1 MKIALAGNPN
11 SGKTTLYN
19 ALTGKQEYVG
29 NWAGVTVSKKEA
41 KLKESLGNN
50 IDIVDL
56 PGAYSIRPYTS
67 EESITTDFI
76 KTENPD
82 VIINVVDSTNLNR
95 SLFFT
100 TQLLELNIP
109 VVVALNKVDI
119 SKNVT
124 DIDVSKLEKELNCK
138 VVEIS
143 AAKNEGL
150 KNLINVASESS
161 KLKEQKNLF
170 KELSNIH
177 NEEKQD
183 KKRYSIVNNII
194 SKVENRIIRHNEE
207 TLEDKIDRFVTN
219 PIIGTGLF
227 ILIMAFIFDLSINT
241 LGPLVADALVGFI
254 ENFQN
259 AVSGQLASMG
269 TSDFL
274 NSLLTD
280 GIIGGVGAVVGF
292 VPLVMVL
299 MFMLSLVEDSGFMAR
314 IALIFDPL
322 FRKVGLS
329 GKSII
334 PMIVGYGCSIPGIMA
349 TRTIKD
355 EKQRRLT
362 AMLTPFVP
370 CGAKIPIIALF
381 TAAFFPEQGYMFPL
395 TYIVAFTVIIC
406 VGLILKKV
414 TGADNIKNY
423 FIIELPQ
430 YRIPSIKRAFFKML
444 ETGKDFITRAG
455 TIIIVCNTV
464 VFIMSSF
471 NFKLQ
476 LVEDAVNT
484 SILANVATPFAF
496 LLIPVGIGVWQL
508 SAAAITGFIAKEE
521 VVGTLAVVYSMG
533 AAINSDFELVNA
545 MTVRETMGITAVSAL
560 AFMFF
565 NLFTPPCFAAIGAMK
580 SEMKSNKW
588 LLKSVLLQL
597 SVGYIVAMIT
607 YQVGTILVYKELA
620 QGFIPAVIILALAVV
635 IHNIYGYLCGY
646 FGGKAVGF
654 KERKRRTL
662 SIETGMKNATLA
674 TVLAAA
680 HFAPEAAIAPAIAG
694 IWHAFSV
701 SVLANYWG
709 NKEITDE
716 DDEEVKESLE

>member
-322 FRKVGLS
+322 FRKIGLS

-381 TAAFFPEQGYMFPL
+381 TAAFFPEQGYMFPI
-395 TYIVAFTVIIC
+395 TYIVAFSVIIC

-508 SAAAITGFIAKEE
+508 AAAAITGFIAKEE

-545 MTVRETMGITAVSAL
+545 MTVKETMGITAVSAL

-620 QGFIPAVIILALAVV
+620 QGFIPAVIILALAVFYV
-635 IHNIYGYLCGY
+635 VYKIKSN
-646 FGGKAVGF
+646 K
-654 KERKRRTL
+654 
-662 SIETGMKNATLA
+662 
-674 TVLAAA
+674 
-680 HFAPEAAIAPAIAG
+680 
-694 IWHAFSV
+694 V
-701 SVLANYWG
+701 S
-709 NKEITDE
+709 
-716 DDEEVKESLE
+716 ESEKKVSKVQVQ

>member
-219 PIIGTGLF
+219 PIIGSGLF

-620 QGFIPAVIILALAVV
+620 QGFIPAVIILALAVFYV
-635 IHNIYGYLCGY
+635 VYKIKSN
-646 FGGKAVGF
+646 K
-654 KERKRRTL
+654 
-662 SIETGMKNATLA
+662 
-674 TVLAAA
+674 
-680 HFAPEAAIAPAIAG
+680 
-694 IWHAFSV
+694 V
-701 SVLANYWG
+701 S
-709 NKEITDE
+709 
-716 DDEEVKESLE
+716 ESEKKVSKVQVQ

>member
-150 KNLINVASESS
+150 KNLIKIACESS

-259 AVSGQLASMG
+259 SVSGQLASMG

-370 CGAKIPIIALF
+370 CGAKLPIIALF
-381 TAAFFPEQGYMFPL
+381 TAAFFKEQGYMFPL

-508 SAAAITGFIAKEE
+508 AAAAITGFIAKEE
-521 VVGTLAVVYSMG
+521 VVGTLAVVYSIG

-545 MTVRETMGITAVSAL
+545 MTVQETMGITAVSAL

-620 QGFIPAVIILALAVV
+620 QGFIPAVIILALAVFYV
-635 IHNIYGYLCGY
+635 VYKIKSN
-646 FGGKAVGF
+646 K
-654 KERKRRTL
+654 
-662 SIETGMKNATLA
+662 
-674 TVLAAA
+674 
-680 HFAPEAAIAPAIAG
+680 
-694 IWHAFSV
+694 V
-701 SVLANYWG
+701 S
-709 NKEITDE
+709 
-716 DDEEVKESLE
+716 ESEKKVSKVQVQ

>member
-29 NWAGVTVSKKEA
+29 NWAGVTVSKKES
-41 KLKESLGNN
+41 KLTESLGNN

-207 TLEDKIDRFVTN
+207 TLEDKIDKFVTN

-322 FRKVGLS
+322 FRKIGLS

-381 TAAFFPEQGYMFPL
+381 TAAFFKEQGYMFPL

-545 MTVRETMGITAVSAL
+545 MTVQETMGITAVSAL

-620 QGFIPAVIILALAVV
+620 QGFIPAVIILALAVFYV
-635 IHNIYGYLCGY
+635 VYKIKSN
-646 FGGKAVGF
+646 K
-654 KERKRRTL
+654 
-662 SIETGMKNATLA
+662 
-674 TVLAAA
+674 
-680 HFAPEAAIAPAIAG
+680 
-694 IWHAFSV
+694 V
-701 SVLANYWG
+701 S
-709 NKEITDE
+709 
-716 DDEEVKESLE
+716 ESEKKVSKVQVQ

>member
-370 CGAKIPIIALF
+370 CGAKLPIIALF
-381 TAAFFPEQGYMFPL
+381 TAAFFPEQGYMFPI
-395 TYIVAFTVIIC
+395 TYIVAFSVIIC

-508 SAAAITGFIAKEE
+508 AAAAITGFIAKEE

-545 MTVRETMGITAVSAL
+545 MTVKETMGITAVSAL

-620 QGFIPAVIILALAVV
+620 QGFIPAVIILALAVFYV
-635 IHNIYGYLCGY
+635 VYKIKSN
-646 FGGKAVGF
+646 K
-654 KERKRRTL
+654 
-662 SIETGMKNATLA
+662 
-674 TVLAAA
+674 
-680 HFAPEAAIAPAIAG
+680 
-694 IWHAFSV
+694 V
-701 SVLANYWG
+701 S
-709 NKEITDE
+709 
-716 DDEEVKESLE
+716 ESEKKVSKVQVQ

>member
-381 TAAFFPEQGYMFPL
+381 TAAFFPEQGYMFPI
-395 TYIVAFTVIIC
+395 TYIVAFSVIIC

-545 MTVRETMGITAVSAL
+545 MTVQETMGITAVSAL

-620 QGFIPAVIILALAVV
+620 QGFIPAVIILALAVFYV
-635 IHNIYGYLCGY
+635 VYKIKSN
-646 FGGKAVGF
+646 K
-654 KERKRRTL
+654 
-662 SIETGMKNATLA
+662 
-674 TVLAAA
+674 
-680 HFAPEAAIAPAIAG
+680 
-694 IWHAFSV
+694 V
-701 SVLANYWG
+701 S
-709 NKEITDE
+709 
-716 DDEEVKESLE
+716 ESEKKVSKVQVQ

>member
-322 FRKVGLS
+322 FRKIGLS

-381 TAAFFPEQGYMFPL
+381 TAAFFKEQGYMFPL

-620 QGFIPAVIILALAVV
+620 QGFIPAVIILALAVFYV
-635 IHNIYGYLCGY
+635 VYKIKSN
-646 FGGKAVGF
+646 K
-654 KERKRRTL
+654 
-662 SIETGMKNATLA
+662 
-674 TVLAAA
+674 
-680 HFAPEAAIAPAIAG
+680 
-694 IWHAFSV
+694 V
-701 SVLANYWG
+701 S
-709 NKEITDE
+709 
-716 DDEEVKESLE
+716 ESEKKVSKVQVQ

>member
-322 FRKVGLS
+322 FRKIGLS

-370 CGAKIPIIALF
+370 CGAKLPIIALF
-381 TAAFFPEQGYMFPL
+381 TAAFFKEQGYMFPI
-395 TYIVAFTVIIC
+395 TYIVAFSVIIC

-484 SILANVATPFAF
+484 SILANIATPFAF

-508 SAAAITGFIAKEE
+508 AAAAITGFIAKEE

-545 MTVRETMGITAVSAL
+545 MTVKETMGITAVSAL

-620 QGFIPAVIILALAVV
+620 QGFIPAVIILALAVFYV
-635 IHNIYGYLCGY
+635 VYKIKSN
-646 FGGKAVGF
+646 K
-654 KERKRRTL
+654 
-662 SIETGMKNATLA
+662 
-674 TVLAAA
+674 
-680 HFAPEAAIAPAIAG
+680 
-694 IWHAFSV
+694 V
-701 SVLANYWG
+701 S
-709 NKEITDE
+709 
-716 DDEEVKESLE
+716 ESEKKVSKVQVQ

>member
-124 DIDVSKLEKELNCK
+124 DIDVNKLEKELNCK

-150 KNLINVASESS
+150 KNLIKIACESS

-207 TLEDKIDRFVTN
+207 TLEDKIDKFVTN

-508 SAAAITGFIAKEE
+508 AAAAITGFIAKEE

-545 MTVRETMGITAVSAL
+545 MTVQETMGITAVSAL

-620 QGFIPAVIILALAVV
+620 QGFIPAVIILALAVFYV
-635 IHNIYGYLCGY
+635 VYKIKSN
-646 FGGKAVGF
+646 K
-654 KERKRRTL
+654 
-662 SIETGMKNATLA
+662 
-674 TVLAAA
+674 
-680 HFAPEAAIAPAIAG
+680 
-694 IWHAFSV
+694 V
-701 SVLANYWG
+701 S
-709 NKEITDE
+709 
-716 DDEEVKESLE
+716 ESEKKVSKVQVQ

>member
-254 ENFQN
+254 KNFQN

-274 NSLLTD
+274 NALLTD

-322 FRKVGLS
+322 FRKIGLS

-370 CGAKIPIIALF
+370 CGAKLPIIALF
-381 TAAFFPEQGYMFPL
+381 TAAFFPEQGYMFPI

-484 SILANVATPFAF
+484 SILANIATPFAF

-508 SAAAITGFIAKEE
+508 AAAAITGFIAKEE

-545 MTVRETMGITAVSAL
+545 MTVKETMGITAVSAL

-620 QGFIPAVIILALAVV
+620 QGFIPAVIILALAVFYV
-635 IHNIYGYLCGY
+635 VYKIKSN
-646 FGGKAVGF
+646 K
-654 KERKRRTL
+654 
-662 SIETGMKNATLA
+662 
-674 TVLAAA
+674 
-680 HFAPEAAIAPAIAG
+680 
-694 IWHAFSV
+694 V
-701 SVLANYWG
+701 S
-709 NKEITDE
+709 
-716 DDEEVKESLE
+716 ESEKKVSKVQVQ

>member
-207 TLEDKIDRFVTN
+207 TLEDKIDKFVTN

-370 CGAKIPIIALF
+370 CGAKLPIIALF

-484 SILANVATPFAF
+484 SILANIATPFAF

-620 QGFIPAVIILALAVV
+620 QGFIPAVIILALAVFYV
-635 IHNIYGYLCGY
+635 VYKIKSN
-646 FGGKAVGF
+646 K
-654 KERKRRTL
+654 
-662 SIETGMKNATLA
+662 
-674 TVLAAA
+674 
-680 HFAPEAAIAPAIAG
+680 
-694 IWHAFSV
+694 V
-701 SVLANYWG
+701 S
-709 NKEITDE
+709 
-716 DDEEVKESLE
+716 ESEKKVSKVQVQ

>member
-150 KNLINVASESS
+150 KNLIKVACESS

-322 FRKVGLS
+322 FRKIGLS

-370 CGAKIPIIALF
+370 CGAKLPIIALF
-381 TAAFFPEQGYMFPL
+381 TAAFFPEQGYMFPI
-395 TYIVAFTVIIC
+395 TYIVAFSVIIC

-508 SAAAITGFIAKEE
+508 AAAAITGFIAKEE

-545 MTVRETMGITAVSAL
+545 MTVQETMGITAVSAL

-620 QGFIPAVIILALAVV
+620 QGFIPAVIILALAVFYV
-635 IHNIYGYLCGY
+635 VYKIKSN
-646 FGGKAVGF
+646 K
-654 KERKRRTL
+654 
-662 SIETGMKNATLA
+662 
-674 TVLAAA
+674 
-680 HFAPEAAIAPAIAG
+680 
-694 IWHAFSV
+694 V
-701 SVLANYWG
+701 S
-709 NKEITDE
+709 
-716 DDEEVKESLE
+716 ESEKKVSKVQVQ

>member
-150 KNLINVASESS
+150 KNLINVACESS

-322 FRKVGLS
+322 FRKIGLS

-381 TAAFFPEQGYMFPL
+381 TAAFFPEQGYMFPI
-395 TYIVAFTVIIC
+395 TYLVAFSVIIC

-508 SAAAITGFIAKEE
+508 AAAAITGFIAKEE

-545 MTVRETMGITAVSAL
+545 MTVQETMGITAVSAL

-620 QGFIPAVIILALAVV
+620 QGFIPAVIILALAVFYV
-635 IHNIYGYLCGY
+635 VYKIKSN
-646 FGGKAVGF
+646 K
-654 KERKRRTL
+654 
-662 SIETGMKNATLA
+662 
-674 TVLAAA
+674 
-680 HFAPEAAIAPAIAG
+680 
-694 IWHAFSV
+694 V
-701 SVLANYWG
+701 S
-709 NKEITDE
+709 
-716 DDEEVKESLE
+716 ESEKKVSKVQVQ

>member
-29 NWAGVTVSKKEA
+29 NWAGVTVSKRESD
-41 KLKESLGNN
+41 LKSSLGK
-50 IDIVDL
+50 DITVIDL

-67 EESITTDFI
+67 EETITIDFI
-76 KTENPD
+76 KNENPD
-82 VIINVVDSTNLNR
+82 VIINVIDSTNLNR

-109 VVVALNKVDI
+109 VVVALNKTDI
-119 SKNVT
+119 SKNIT
-124 DIDVSKLEKELNCK
+124 NIDINKLEKELNCK
-138 VVEIS
+138 VVEIA
-143 AAKNEGL
+143 AAKNDGL
-150 KNLINVASESS
+150 KNLVNIALESS
-161 KLKEQKNLF
+161 KSKEQKNSF
-170 KELSNIH
+170 KELSKIH
-177 NEEKQD
+177 NEENQD
-183 KKRYSIVNNII
+183 KQRYKIVNNII
-194 SKVENRIIRHNEE
+194 SKVEQRIVRHNEE
-207 TLEDKIDRFVTN
+207 TLEDKIDNFVTN

-227 ILIMAFIFDLSINT
+227 VVIMSIIFNLSINT
-241 LGPLVADALVGFI
+241 LGPVIADALVGII
-254 ENFQN
+254 EGFQGS
-259 AVSGQLASMG
+259 VSDYLASIG

-334 PMIVGYGCSIPGIMA
+334 PMIVGYGCGIPGIMA

-355 EKQRRLT
+355 EKQRKLT

-370 CGAKIPIIALF
+370 CGAKLPIIALF
-381 TAAFFPEQGYMFPL
+381 TAAFFPEQSYMFPL
-395 TYIVAFTVIIC
+395 TYLVAFTVIIC
-406 VGLILKKV
+406 LGLILKKV

-430 YRIPSIKRAFFKML
+430 YRIPSIKKAFFKMI
-444 ETGKDFITRAG
+444 ETGKDFMMKAG

-471 NFKLQ
+471 NFKLE
-476 LVEDAVNT
+476 LVGDAVDS
-484 SILANVATPFAF
+484 SILATIATPFAF

-508 SAAAITGFIAKEE
+508 AAAAITGFIAKEE

-533 AAINSDFELVNA
+533 AAINADFELVNA
-545 MTVRETMGITAVSAL
+545 ISVRETMGITAVSAL

-580 SEMKSNKW
+580 SEMKSTKD
-588 LLKSVLLQL
+588 LAKAVGLQL
-597 SVGYIVAMIT
+597 TVGYIVAMVT
-607 YQVGTILVYKELA
+607 YQVGTILVDKKLGD
-620 QGFIPAVIILALAVV
+620 GFIPAVIILVLTV
-635 IHNIYGYLCGY
+635 GY
-646 FGGKAVGF
+646 
-654 KERKRRTL
+654 
-662 SIETGMKNATLA
+662 TLA
-674 TVLAAA
+674 KIKANKVVDKSDVL
-680 HFAPEAAIAPAIAG
+680 EK
-694 IWHAFSV
+694 
-701 SVLANYWG
+701 VL
-709 NKEITDE
+709 
-716 DDEEVKESLE
+716 VQ

>member
-150 KNLINVASESS
+150 KSLIKVATESA

-322 FRKVGLS
+322 FRKIGLS

-370 CGAKIPIIALF
+370 CGAKLPIIALF
-381 TAAFFPEQGYMFPL
+381 TAAFFKEQGYMFPL

-545 MTVRETMGITAVSAL
+545 MTVQETMGITAVSAL

-620 QGFIPAVIILALAVV
+620 QGFIPAVIILALAVFYV
-635 IHNIYGYLCGY
+635 VYKIKSN
-646 FGGKAVGF
+646 K
-654 KERKRRTL
+654 
-662 SIETGMKNATLA
+662 
-674 TVLAAA
+674 
-680 HFAPEAAIAPAIAG
+680 
-694 IWHAFSV
+694 V
-701 SVLANYWG
+701 S
-709 NKEITDE
+709 
-716 DDEEVKESLE
+716 ESEKKVSKVQVQ

>member
-124 DIDVSKLEKELNCK
+124 DIDVSKLEKELNSK

-254 ENFQN
+254 KNFQN

-274 NSLLTD
+274 NALLTD

-322 FRKVGLS
+322 FRKIGLS

-370 CGAKIPIIALF
+370 CGAKLPIIALF

-508 SAAAITGFIAKEE
+508 AAAAITGFIAKEE

-545 MTVRETMGITAVSAL
+545 MTVKETMGITAVSAL

-620 QGFIPAVIILALAVV
+620 QGFIPAVIILALAVFYV
-635 IHNIYGYLCGY
+635 VYKIKSN
-646 FGGKAVGF
+646 K
-654 KERKRRTL
+654 
-662 SIETGMKNATLA
+662 
-674 TVLAAA
+674 
-680 HFAPEAAIAPAIAG
+680 
-694 IWHAFSV
+694 V
-701 SVLANYWG
+701 S
-709 NKEITDE
+709 
-716 DDEEVKESLE
+716 ESEKKVSKVQVQ

>member
-109 VVVALNKVDI
+109 VVVALNKTDI

-124 DIDVSKLEKELNCK
+124 DIDVNKLEKELNCK

-150 KNLINVASESS
+150 KNLIKIACESS

-207 TLEDKIDRFVTN
+207 TLEDKIDKFVTN

-322 FRKVGLS
+322 FRKIGLS

-484 SILANVATPFAF
+484 SILANIATPFAF

-508 SAAAITGFIAKEE
+508 AAAAITGFIAKEE

-545 MTVRETMGITAVSAL
+545 MTVQETMGITAVSAL

-620 QGFIPAVIILALAVV
+620 QGFIPAVIILALAVFYV
-635 IHNIYGYLCGY
+635 VYKIKSN
-646 FGGKAVGF
+646 K
-654 KERKRRTL
+654 
-662 SIETGMKNATLA
+662 
-674 TVLAAA
+674 
-680 HFAPEAAIAPAIAG
+680 
-694 IWHAFSV
+694 V
-701 SVLANYWG
+701 S
-709 NKEITDE
+709 
-716 DDEEVKESLE
+716 ESEKKVSKVQVQ

>member
-194 SKVENRIIRHNEE
+194 SKVENRIIRHKEE

-545 MTVRETMGITAVSAL
+545 MTVQETMGITAVSAL

-620 QGFIPAVIILALAVV
+620 QGFIPAVIILALAVFYV
-635 IHNIYGYLCGY
+635 VYKIKSN
-646 FGGKAVGF
+646 K
-654 KERKRRTL
+654 
-662 SIETGMKNATLA
+662 
-674 TVLAAA
+674 
-680 HFAPEAAIAPAIAG
+680 
-694 IWHAFSV
+694 V
-701 SVLANYWG
+701 S
-709 NKEITDE
+709 
-716 DDEEVKESLE
+716 ESEKKVSKVQVQ

>member
-56 PGAYSIRPYTS
+56 PGAYSIKPYTS

-109 VVVALNKVDI
+109 VVVALNKTDI

-124 DIDVSKLEKELNCK
+124 DIDVNKLEKELNCK

-150 KNLINVASESS
+150 KNLIKIACESS

-207 TLEDKIDRFVTN
+207 TLEDKIDKFVTN

-508 SAAAITGFIAKEE
+508 AAAAITGFIAKEE

-545 MTVRETMGITAVSAL
+545 MTVQETMGITAVSAL

-620 QGFIPAVIILALAVV
+620 QGFIPAVIILSLAVFYV
-635 IHNIYGYLCGY
+635 VYKIKSN
-646 FGGKAVGF
+646 KVNESE
-654 KERKRRTL
+654 KK
-662 SIETGMKNATLA
+662 
-674 TVLAAA
+674 
-680 HFAPEAAIAPAIAG
+680 
-694 IWHAFSV
+694 V
-701 SVLANYWG
+701 SKVQ
-709 NKEITDE
+709 
-716 DDEEVKESLE
+716 VQ

>member
-381 TAAFFPEQGYMFPL
+381 TAAFFKEQGYMFPL

-484 SILANVATPFAF
+484 SILANIATPFAF

-545 MTVRETMGITAVSAL
+545 MTVQETMGITAVSAL

-620 QGFIPAVIILALAVV
+620 QGFIPAVIILALAVFYV
-635 IHNIYGYLCGY
+635 VYKIKSN
-646 FGGKAVGF
+646 K
-654 KERKRRTL
+654 
-662 SIETGMKNATLA
+662 
-674 TVLAAA
+674 
-680 HFAPEAAIAPAIAG
+680 
-694 IWHAFSV
+694 V
-701 SVLANYWG
+701 S
-709 NKEITDE
+709 
-716 DDEEVKESLE
+716 ESEKKVSKVQVQ

>member
-274 NSLLTD
+274 NALLTD

-370 CGAKIPIIALF
+370 CGAKLPIIALF
-381 TAAFFPEQGYMFPL
+381 TAAFFPEQGYMFPI

-620 QGFIPAVIILALAVV
+620 QGFIPAVIILALAVFYV
-635 IHNIYGYLCGY
+635 VYKIKSN
-646 FGGKAVGF
+646 K
-654 KERKRRTL
+654 
-662 SIETGMKNATLA
+662 
-674 TVLAAA
+674 
-680 HFAPEAAIAPAIAG
+680 
-694 IWHAFSV
+694 V
-701 SVLANYWG
+701 S
-709 NKEITDE
+709 
-716 DDEEVKESLE
+716 ESEKKVSKVQVQ

>member
-381 TAAFFPEQGYMFPL
+381 TAAFFPEQGYMFTL
-395 TYIVAFTVIIC
+395 TYIVAFSVIIC
-406 VGLILKKV
+406 VVLILKKV

-620 QGFIPAVIILALAVV
+620 QGFIPAVIILALAVFYV
-635 IHNIYGYLCGY
+635 VYKIKSN
-646 FGGKAVGF
+646 K
-654 KERKRRTL
+654 
-662 SIETGMKNATLA
+662 
-674 TVLAAA
+674 
-680 HFAPEAAIAPAIAG
+680 
-694 IWHAFSV
+694 V
-701 SVLANYWG
+701 S
-709 NKEITDE
+709 
-716 DDEEVKESLE
+716 ESEKKVSKVQVQ

>member
-414 TGADNIKNY
+414 TGADNINNY

-508 SAAAITGFIAKEE
+508 AAAAITGFIAKEE

-545 MTVRETMGITAVSAL
+545 MTVKETMGITAVSAL

-620 QGFIPAVIILALAVV
+620 QGFIPAVIILALAVFYV
-635 IHNIYGYLCGY
+635 VYKIKSN
-646 FGGKAVGF
+646 K
-654 KERKRRTL
+654 
-662 SIETGMKNATLA
+662 
-674 TVLAAA
+674 
-680 HFAPEAAIAPAIAG
+680 
-694 IWHAFSV
+694 V
-701 SVLANYWG
+701 S
-709 NKEITDE
+709 
-716 DDEEVKESLE
+716 ESEKKVSKVQVQ

>member
-124 DIDVSKLEKELNCK
+124 DIDVNKLEKELNCK

-150 KNLINVASESS
+150 KNLIKVASESS

-227 ILIMAFIFDLSINT
+227 ILIMAFIFNLSINT
-241 LGPLVADALVGFI
+241 LGPLVADTLVGYI
-254 ENFQN
+254 ESFQD
-259 AVSGQLASMG
+259 AVSGLLASIG

-370 CGAKIPIIALF
+370 CGAKLPIIALF

-395 TYIVAFTVIIC
+395 TYLVAFTVIIC

-484 SILANVATPFAF
+484 SILANIATPFAF

-508 SAAAITGFIAKEE
+508 AAAAITGFIAKEE

-545 MTVRETMGITAVSAL
+545 MAVQETMAITAVSAL
-560 AFMFF
+560 SFMFF

-588 LLKSVLLQL
+588 LLKSILLQL

-607 YQVGTILVYKELA
+607 YQVGTILVYKELG
-620 QGFIPAVIILALAVV
+620 QGFIPAVIILALAV
-635 IHNIYGYLCGY
+635 IYIVY
-646 FGGKAVGF
+646 KI
-654 KERKRRTL
+654 KSNK
-662 SIETGMKNATLA
+662 
-674 TVLAAA
+674 
-680 HFAPEAAIAPAIAG
+680 
-694 IWHAFSV
+694 V
-701 SVLANYWG
+701 S
-709 NKEITDE
+709 
-716 DDEEVKESLE
+716 ESEKKVSKVQVQ

>member
-370 CGAKIPIIALF
+370 CGAKLPIIALF

-395 TYIVAFTVIIC
+395 TYIVAFAVIIC

-545 MTVRETMGITAVSAL
+545 MTVQETMGITAVSAL

-620 QGFIPAVIILALAVV
+620 QGFIPAVIILALAVFYV
-635 IHNIYGYLCGY
+635 VYKIKSN
-646 FGGKAVGF
+646 K
-654 KERKRRTL
+654 
-662 SIETGMKNATLA
+662 
-674 TVLAAA
+674 
-680 HFAPEAAIAPAIAG
+680 
-694 IWHAFSV
+694 V
-701 SVLANYWG
+701 S
-709 NKEITDE
+709 
-716 DDEEVKESLE
+716 ESEKKVSKVQVQ

>member
-109 VVVALNKVDI
+109 IVVALNKVDI

-124 DIDVSKLEKELNCK
+124 DIDVSKLEKELNSK

-322 FRKVGLS
+322 FRKIGLS

-370 CGAKIPIIALF
+370 CGAKLPIIALF
-381 TAAFFPEQGYMFPL
+381 TAAFFPEQGYMFPI
-395 TYIVAFTVIIC
+395 TYIVAFSVIIC

-545 MTVRETMGITAVSAL
+545 MTVQETMGITAVSAL

-620 QGFIPAVIILALAVV
+620 QGFIPAVIILALAVFYV
-635 IHNIYGYLCGY
+635 VYKIKSN
-646 FGGKAVGF
+646 K
-654 KERKRRTL
+654 
-662 SIETGMKNATLA
+662 
-674 TVLAAA
+674 
-680 HFAPEAAIAPAIAG
+680 
-694 IWHAFSV
+694 V
-701 SVLANYWG
+701 S
-709 NKEITDE
+709 
-716 DDEEVKESLE
+716 ESEKKVSKVQVQ

>member
-124 DIDVSKLEKELNCK
+124 DIDVSKLEKELNSK

-322 FRKVGLS
+322 FRKIGLS

-370 CGAKIPIIALF
+370 CGAKLPIIALF
-381 TAAFFPEQGYMFPL
+381 TAAFFPEQGYMFPI
-395 TYIVAFTVIIC
+395 TYIVAFSVIIC

-545 MTVRETMGITAVSAL
+545 MTVQETMGITAVSAL

-620 QGFIPAVIILALAVV
+620 QGFIPAVIILALAVFYV
-635 IHNIYGYLCGY
+635 VYKIKSN
-646 FGGKAVGF
+646 K
-654 KERKRRTL
+654 
-662 SIETGMKNATLA
+662 
-674 TVLAAA
+674 
-680 HFAPEAAIAPAIAG
+680 
-694 IWHAFSV
+694 V
-701 SVLANYWG
+701 S
-709 NKEITDE
+709 
-716 DDEEVKESLE
+716 ESEKKVSKVQVQ

>member
-322 FRKVGLS
+322 FRKIGLS

-370 CGAKIPIIALF
+370 CGAKLPIIALF
-381 TAAFFPEQGYMFPL
+381 TAAFFPEQGYMFPI
-395 TYIVAFTVIIC
+395 TYIVAFSVIIC

-545 MTVRETMGITAVSAL
+545 MTVQETMGITAVSAL

-620 QGFIPAVIILALAVV
+620 QGFIPAVIILALAVFYV
-635 IHNIYGYLCGY
+635 VYKIKSN
-646 FGGKAVGF
+646 KVNESE
-654 KERKRRTL
+654 KK
-662 SIETGMKNATLA
+662 
-674 TVLAAA
+674 
-680 HFAPEAAIAPAIAG
+680 
-694 IWHAFSV
+694 V
-701 SVLANYWG
+701 SKVQ
-709 NKEITDE
+709 
-716 DDEEVKESLE
+716 VQ

>member
-150 KNLINVASESS
+150 KNLIKVACESS

-322 FRKVGLS
+322 FRKIGLS
-329 GKSII
+329 GNSII

-508 SAAAITGFIAKEE
+508 AAAAITGFIAKEE

-545 MTVRETMGITAVSAL
+545 MTVQETMGITAVSAL

-620 QGFIPAVIILALAVV
+620 QGFIPAVIILALAVFYV
-635 IHNIYGYLCGY
+635 VYKIKSN
-646 FGGKAVGF
+646 K
-654 KERKRRTL
+654 
-662 SIETGMKNATLA
+662 
-674 TVLAAA
+674 
-680 HFAPEAAIAPAIAG
+680 
-694 IWHAFSV
+694 V
-701 SVLANYWG
+701 S
-709 NKEITDE
+709 
-716 DDEEVKESLE
+716 ESEKKVSKVQVQ

>member
-322 FRKVGLS
+322 FRRIGLS

-370 CGAKIPIIALF
+370 CGAKLPIIALF
-381 TAAFFPEQGYMFPL
+381 TAAFFPEQGYMFPI

-620 QGFIPAVIILALAVV
+620 QGFIPAVIILALAVFYV
-635 IHNIYGYLCGY
+635 VYKIKSN
-646 FGGKAVGF
+646 K
-654 KERKRRTL
+654 
-662 SIETGMKNATLA
+662 
-674 TVLAAA
+674 
-680 HFAPEAAIAPAIAG
+680 
-694 IWHAFSV
+694 V
-701 SVLANYWG
+701 S
-709 NKEITDE
+709 
-716 DDEEVKESLE
+716 ESEKKVSKVQVQ

>member
-254 ENFQN
+254 KNFQN

-274 NSLLTD
+274 NALLTD

-322 FRKVGLS
+322 FRKIGLS

-370 CGAKIPIIALF
+370 CGAKLPIIALF
-381 TAAFFPEQGYMFPL
+381 TAAFFKEQGYMFPL

-508 SAAAITGFIAKEE
+508 AAAAITGFIAKEE

-545 MTVRETMGITAVSAL
+545 MTVQETMGITAVSAL

-620 QGFIPAVIILALAVV
+620 QGFIPAVIILALAVFYV
-635 IHNIYGYLCGY
+635 VYKIKSN
-646 FGGKAVGF
+646 K
-654 KERKRRTL
+654 
-662 SIETGMKNATLA
+662 
-674 TVLAAA
+674 
-680 HFAPEAAIAPAIAG
+680 
-694 IWHAFSV
+694 V
-701 SVLANYWG
+701 S
-709 NKEITDE
+709 
-716 DDEEVKESLE
+716 ESEKKVSKVQVQ

>member
-124 DIDVSKLEKELNCK
+124 DIDINKLEKELNCK

-150 KNLINVASESS
+150 KNLIKVAFESS

-227 ILIMAFIFDLSINT
+227 ILIMAFIFNLSINT
-241 LGPLVADALVGFI
+241 LGPLVADTLVGYI
-254 ENFQN
+254 ESFQD
-259 AVSGQLASMG
+259 AVSGLLASIG

-370 CGAKIPIIALF
+370 CGAKLPIIALF

-484 SILANVATPFAF
+484 SILANIATPFAF

-508 SAAAITGFIAKEE
+508 AAAAITGFIAKEE

-545 MTVRETMGITAVSAL
+545 MAVQETMAITAVSAL
-560 AFMFF
+560 SFMFF

-607 YQVGTILVYKELA
+607 YQVGTILVYKELG
-620 QGFIPAVIILALAVV
+620 QGFIPAVIILALAV
-635 IHNIYGYLCGY
+635 IYIVYKIKSNKVSESEK
-646 FGGKAVGF
+646 KASKVQ
-654 KERKRRTL
+654 
-662 SIETGMKNATLA
+662 
-674 TVLAAA
+674 VQ
-680 HFAPEAAIAPAIAG
+680 
-694 IWHAFSV
+694 
-701 SVLANYWG
+701 
-709 NKEITDE
+709 
-716 DDEEVKESLE
+716 

>member
-67 EESITTDFI
+67 EESITTGFI
-76 KTENPD
+76 KNENPD

-124 DIDVSKLEKELNCK
+124 DIDINKLEKELNCK

-150 KNLINVASESS
+150 KNLIKVASESS

-227 ILIMAFIFDLSINT
+227 ILIMAFIFNLSINT
-241 LGPLVADALVGFI
+241 LGPLVADTLVGYI
-254 ENFQN
+254 ENFQD
-259 AVSGQLASMG
+259 AVSGLLASIG

-370 CGAKIPIIALF
+370 CGAKLPIIALF

-395 TYIVAFTVIIC
+395 TYLVAFTVIIC

-484 SILANVATPFAF
+484 SILANIATPFAF

-508 SAAAITGFIAKEE
+508 AAAAITGFIAKEE

-545 MTVRETMGITAVSAL
+545 MAVQETMAITAVSAL
-560 AFMFF
+560 SFMFF

-588 LLKSVLLQL
+588 LLKSILLQL

-607 YQVGTILVYKELA
+607 YQVGTILVYKELG
-620 QGFIPAVIILALAVV
+620 QGFIPAVIILALAV
-635 IHNIYGYLCGY
+635 IYIVY
-646 FGGKAVGF
+646 KI
-654 KERKRRTL
+654 KSNK
-662 SIETGMKNATLA
+662 
-674 TVLAAA
+674 
-680 HFAPEAAIAPAIAG
+680 
-694 IWHAFSV
+694 V
-701 SVLANYWG
+701 S
-709 NKEITDE
+709 
-716 DDEEVKESLE
+716 ESEKKVSKVQVQ

>member
-109 VVVALNKVDI
+109 VVVALNKTDI

-124 DIDVSKLEKELNCK
+124 DIDVNKLEKELNCK

-322 FRKVGLS
+322 FRKIGLS

-370 CGAKIPIIALF
+370 CGAKLPIIALF
-381 TAAFFPEQGYMFPL
+381 TAAFFKEQGYMFPI

-545 MTVRETMGITAVSAL
+545 MTVQETMGITAVSAL

-620 QGFIPAVIILALAVV
+620 QGFIPAVIILALAVFYV
-635 IHNIYGYLCGY
+635 VYKIKSN
-646 FGGKAVGF
+646 K
-654 KERKRRTL
+654 
-662 SIETGMKNATLA
+662 
-674 TVLAAA
+674 
-680 HFAPEAAIAPAIAG
+680 
-694 IWHAFSV
+694 V
-701 SVLANYWG
+701 S
-709 NKEITDE
+709 
-716 DDEEVKESLE
+716 ESEKKVSKVQVQ

>member
-100 TQLLELNIP
+100 TQLLELNMP

-545 MTVRETMGITAVSAL
+545 MTVKETMGITAVSAL

-620 QGFIPAVIILALAVV
+620 QGFIPAVIILALAVFYV
-635 IHNIYGYLCGY
+635 VYKIKSN
-646 FGGKAVGF
+646 K
-654 KERKRRTL
+654 
-662 SIETGMKNATLA
+662 
-674 TVLAAA
+674 
-680 HFAPEAAIAPAIAG
+680 
-694 IWHAFSV
+694 V
-701 SVLANYWG
+701 S
-709 NKEITDE
+709 
-716 DDEEVKESLE
+716 ESEKKVSKVQVQ

>member
-322 FRKVGLS
+322 FRKIGLS

-370 CGAKIPIIALF
+370 CGAKLPIIALF
-381 TAAFFPEQGYMFPL
+381 TAAFFKEQGYMFPL

-414 TGADNIKNY
+414 TGADKIKNY

-484 SILANVATPFAF
+484 SILANIATPFAF

-508 SAAAITGFIAKEE
+508 AAAAITGFIAKEE

-545 MTVRETMGITAVSAL
+545 MTVKETMGITAVSAL

-620 QGFIPAVIILALAVV
+620 QGFIPAVIILALAVFYV
-635 IHNIYGYLCGY
+635 VYKIKSN
-646 FGGKAVGF
+646 K
-654 KERKRRTL
+654 
-662 SIETGMKNATLA
+662 
-674 TVLAAA
+674 
-680 HFAPEAAIAPAIAG
+680 
-694 IWHAFSV
+694 V
-701 SVLANYWG
+701 S
-709 NKEITDE
+709 
-716 DDEEVKESLE
+716 ESEKKVSKVQVQ

>member
-183 KKRYSIVNNII
+183 KKRYSIVNNIV

-322 FRKVGLS
+322 FRKIGLS

-370 CGAKIPIIALF
+370 CGAKLPIIALF

-508 SAAAITGFIAKEE
+508 AAAAITGFIAKEE

-545 MTVRETMGITAVSAL
+545 MTVKETMGITAVSAL

-620 QGFIPAVIILALAVV
+620 QGFIPAVIILALAVFYV
-635 IHNIYGYLCGY
+635 VYKIKSN
-646 FGGKAVGF
+646 K
-654 KERKRRTL
+654 
-662 SIETGMKNATLA
+662 
-674 TVLAAA
+674 
-680 HFAPEAAIAPAIAG
+680 
-694 IWHAFSV
+694 V
-701 SVLANYWG
+701 S
-709 NKEITDE
+709 
-716 DDEEVKESLE
+716 ESEKKVSKVQVQ

>member
-124 DIDVSKLEKELNCK
+124 DIDINKLEKELNCK

-150 KNLINVASESS
+150 KNLIKVASESS

-227 ILIMAFIFDLSINT
+227 ILIMAFIFNLSINT
-241 LGPLVADALVGFI
+241 LGPLVADTLVGYI
-254 ENFQN
+254 ENFQD
-259 AVSGQLASMG
+259 AVSGLLASIG

-508 SAAAITGFIAKEE
+508 AAAAITGFIAKEE

-545 MTVRETMGITAVSAL
+545 MTVKETMAITAVSAL

-607 YQVGTILVYKELA
+607 YQVGTILVYKELG
-620 QGFIPAVIILALAVV
+620 QGFIPAVIILALAV
-635 IHNIYGYLCGY
+635 IYIVY
-646 FGGKAVGF
+646 KI
-654 KERKRRTL
+654 KSNK
-662 SIETGMKNATLA
+662 
-674 TVLAAA
+674 
-680 HFAPEAAIAPAIAG
+680 
-694 IWHAFSV
+694 V
-701 SVLANYWG
+701 S
-709 NKEITDE
+709 
-716 DDEEVKESLE
+716 ESEKKVSKVQVQ